1 MGTVTTL
8 PRGRAYTRQDLAT
21 MPDDGRR
28 YELVDGT
35 LIVTPAPSRRHQ
47 QALLRLTLL
56 LAERCPEHLELL
68 FAPFDV
74 TLAADTVLQPDLL
87 IAAKD
92 QFTER
97 DLPIVPLLVVEILSP
112 STRHIDLSLKHARYE
127 AGGCPSYWVIDP
139 DEPSITVWELE
150 RGAYVERVHLVGD
163 QDSTVTAPYAVSLN
177 PARLRD

>member
-8 PRGRAYTRQDLAT
+8 PRGRAYTRQDLAA

-47 QALLRLTLL
+47 YVAASLYKELTKACPADL
-56 LAERCPEHLELL
+56 LAL
-68 FAPFDV
+68 FAPVDV
-74 TLAADTVLQPDLL
+74 AVADDTVLQPDLL
-87 IAAKD
+87 VVR
-92 QFTER
+92 R
-97 DLPIVPLLVVEILSP
+97 DEYADDTQPLRPVLAVEILSP
-112 STRHIDLSLKHARYE
+112 ATRHVDVSLKRALY
-127 AGGCPSYWVIDP
+127 AAAGCPSYWVIDP
-139 DEPSITVWELE
+139 DVPSTTVWELE

-163 QDSTVTAPYAVSLN
+163 EECMLTAPYAVSLN